1 MLWDAHHKF
10 GLNFIIECHSE
21 YMIRR
26 LQVLVKNG
34 DLTPDNIAINYFDK
48 SGVNII
54 EIDKSGYLKSNF
66 GSGFTDESSK
76 LAMDLL

>member
-1 MLWDAHHKF
+1 
-10 GLNFIIECHSE
+10 
-21 YMIRR
+21 MIRR

-34 DLTPDNIAINYFDK
+34 DLTPENIAINYFDK

-54 EIDKSGYLKSNF
+54 EIDQSGYLKSNF